1 MFARVKSYQRPNFR
15 NIPGYRSYF
24 SSSKVLKGYSGIG
37 IYSSLEPENV
47 QENFGDGKFQGEG
60 RILRVDYGDFVLFN
74 LYSPTGNDD
83 LVHKFDFYEHFLKTM
98 KKLLDDGRNV
108 LVCGDFNIAHRK
120 LDLVNPETACK
131 RAGFLPEEQKI
142 LDRLMKCGYLDT
154 FRMFNHDGDNYT
166 WWSYSRGCREKN
178 LGMRLD
184 YFFASESLG
193 ENIQSAYIRHDI
205 HGSDHCPV
213 GLNILV

>member
-1 MFARVKSYQRPNFR
+1 MES
-15 NIPGYRSYF
+15 
-24 SSSKVLKGYSGIG
+24 
-37 IYSSLEPENV
+37 
-47 QENFGDGKFQGEG
+47 FGGEG
-60 RILRVDYGDFVLFN
+60 RILREDYGNFVLFN
-74 LYSPTGNDD
+74 LYSPTGISSKD

-98 KKLLDDGRNV
+98 KELVDEEHNV

-131 RAGFLPEEQKI
+131 REGFLPEERKI
-142 LDRLMKCGYLDT
+142 LDRLVECGYLDT
-154 FRMFNHDGDNYT
+154 FRMFNHGGDNYT
-166 WWSYSRGCREKN
+166 WRSYDRSCREKN

-205 HGSDHCPV
+205 PGSDPAQSV
-213 GLNILV
+213 RTS